1 MDCRGNQFKSGLE
14 VKEKRKAIIN
24 LTTGSVQLDKILGG
38 GVETGSITELFGEF
52 RTGILSLLSRA
63 ASADGAN
70 SSLSSS
76 VPFYS
81 SGKTQ
86 LAHTL
91 CVTSQLSFEMQ
102 GGQGKVIY
110 MDTEGSR
117 QA

>member
-1 MDCRGNQFKSGLE
+1 M
-14 VKEKRKAIIN
+14 EKRKAIIN

-52 RTGILSLLSRA
+52 RTGILSLLSSA

-76 VPFYS
+76 LTFDS